1 MRKFKGIIFML
12 VFSIVFSYLAP
23 IVKAVENYSNTTEKT
38 TKTQQT
44 QQVQKETEKEKEIA
58 KQQIQDNEENENVI
72 KQQSESTEEE
82 NKGVSQQGEDV
93 EEEKIQFASEELKAR
108 LVNEYD
114 TNGDGKLVPSEVK
127 DVTKLGIY
135 WSNNEPTDIS
145 GIENFVSLEEI
156 YLTNCKNFQIL
167 TQLPKLKTVRIS
179 ERIDAEELKQ
189 LENIKLLNALG
200 FDEIGFNEL
209 DISNLA
215 DRLEKLSISSIN
227 DINLKRLQNFSKLT
241 ELNISYIWN
250 GITGLD
256 MINNFTSLKK
266 LQISDCSIVKD
277 IEFLRNNSTIEELDI
292 HGNSVEDLSP
302 IETMSN
308 LKSLSCYSNNI
319 KDISILEN
327 SNLINSSRNM
337 QQSLVINNVLVE
349 KGKKIE
355 IELPQTIRKAFD
367 ETSRFYMEDAELV
380 INNEN
385 SVLSVNDDKTK
396 VIIDATQMD
405 IGTRSENLY
414 LNGNGA
420 LANTSLTINFYVVID
435 GDKNQE
441 IQFKSDKL
449 KQYLLDQ
456 DIDIDG
462 DNKITAFDMAQIRTL
477 NLMWLNEEKIDLQ
490 GLEYATSLESLNVKK
505 AINYNVL
512 TGLQNLKSLYVREIY
527 YQDDYNSICNL
538 QNLQELTLDDVDF
551 VDKYDFN
558 QLPKTLEKLEIQSS
572 KINNIERINEFT
584 NLNELRILWLD
595 YDIKSINGLE
605 KINEL
610 QNLKRL
616 KLSLNDC
623 KIENVDFLRD
633 NESIEELDISD
644 NAITNINALETMKNL
659 KGINISN
666 NNIQDLSV
674 VKRLNLQT
682 DEYYSELYQNLK
694 LNVEIE
700 QGESTEIEL
709 PQLIKDMMNPDDE
722 FYLSNLQISR
732 SARFD
737 DNSIE
742 PIAKLNDENT
752 KIILAP
758 TTNEIGKGIEEFNF
772 YGGGKLSST
781 SITINYMILGK
792 GDKNKEVQFEDEYL
806 KKQLEDYDND
816 GKITEFDM
824 AQIKRLYLNN
834 GNGIQNLKGLEYA
847 KNLKELGIYIK
858 STYIDDELQ
867 PVDLSILGQ
876 LTNLTNLSISG
887 NVADIKF
894 IENLTNLTYLNI
906 DLPNNVKNIE
916 SMKKLNNLKRLEVSL
931 GDSEQIY
938 IIKDM
943 TNLESLSISGKVNT
957 IEPLVNIANLKN
969 LEVSGV
975 DYEIKSING
984 LEKINELQ
992 NLTSLRLCLGQCKI
1006 ENVDFLNGN
1015 ESIEKLDIS
1024 YNDIDN
1030 IDVLETM
1037 KNLKNIN
1044 ISYNNI
1050 KDLSIIKKIGIQ
1062 KFDSCYLYQ
1071 SIKLIVEIEQGGNA
1085 EIELPQIIK
1094 DMMNPNDELYLNNL
1108 QISRSARFEN
1118 NNIEPIAKI
1127 NDENTKIILTPTTN
1141 EVGNGE
1147 EEIYFSGDGMLN
1159 STRITINYTILGNG
1173 DKNKEVQFEDED
1185 LKQQLTDYDN
1195 DGKITEYDMAQIRT
1209 LNLKYGNG
1217 VQSLKG
1223 LEYAKNLKE
1232 LRINIR
1238 NNYIN
1243 GQSIPVDVS
1252 ILGKLTTLNLLDIS
1266 GSIADLKFIENLTNL
1281 TYLDIDLNSDIKNI
1295 ETIKSLENV
1304 KKLYVSLGNS
1314 EQINIIK
1321 DMENLEFL
1329 CVSGNV
1335 TTIEPLVN
1343 IANLKTLEISEIN
1356 YEIKSIN
1363 GLEKI
1368 NELQNLKSL
1377 RLSLG
1382 QCKIENVDFL
1392 NGNESIEELDISENA
1407 ITNID
1412 ILETMK
1418 NLKSIS
1424 IRNNNIQDLSIIKR
1438 IGIQKFDNYSV
1449 NQSIKLDAEIGLG
1462 ESIEID
1468 LPQLI
1473 KDMMNP
1479 NDKEFYLE
1487 NLRISHSARFE
1498 HNDIEPIA
1506 KINDEKT
1513 KIILAPTTSE
1523 IGDGEEILSFYG
1535 DGRLDGTSICINYTI
1550 RGQGDKNKEV
1560 QFEDEYLKQQLQ
1572 ACDYD
1577 NDGKITEYD
1586 MAQIRKL
1593 NLQNGSGVEN
1603 LKGLEYAKNL
1613 KELRIYIKNNYING
1627 QVVPVDLSVLGE
1639 LTNLKSL
1646 DISGNVSDLKFIEN
1660 LTKLTDL
1667 SVYLNSNIKNIESIK
1682 NMDTLESLHISGQI
1696 ETLKP
1701 LINLTNLKTLEID
1714 SDLQQLKDDL
1724 SVISKITNL
1733 NSLYIRRYTV
1743 YNGEAKKFD
1752 YSFVKNLSNL
1762 NTLTINDQ
1770 YLKLDCANLSNAL
1783 TTLYLK
1789 CDELYNTYKIGE
1801 IKNLNGLSIE
1811 ASKLKDIEFVKN
1823 LKLNWLTLENN
1834 LITDLSPLENCSAYS
1849 VDVINN
1855 PIDTKEEKNAKI
1867 IQLYRENNRTL
1878 NITDSE
1884 KTKNIDFE
1892 NEEFKQK
1899 LVKEYDL
1906 NRDGE
1911 ISIYEIE
1918 KIEYLSLESYIEK
1931 VEYLTNLK
1939 RLSFSNINLIKE
1951 EQEKLIK
1958 ELDKLNSNVE
1968 VGISLVSIDLGKI
1981 KQNTTKEIDLNE
1993 FVPLLA
1999 EMQKEGSRLY
2009 QGKLILRD
2017 DYYNEEN
2024 TAEYKNDKLILNTSI
2039 IGQRNYT
2046 VYYEIEGKQ
2055 YSLFKIEVKWSN
2067 ITDGDKSKEINIK
2080 DANFKKALLENYDI
2094 DGDKKFTENDAVN
2107 IGTLEISGYQIE
2119 SLSGI
2124 ENFKNLYSINAY
2136 NNYITD
2142 ITPVMGLKKLEYAN
2156 FYGNNITDIT
2166 CLKNRKFKLV
2176 IALGIDGNYI
2186 DFSNNSVQV
2195 KTYLDEMQK
2204 DIGKYGEDE
2213 YYKEGKALLASF
2225 ATSQKIGKPTT
2236 QNNEV
2241 KMDSKIK
2248 AKLISLGADLNKDGK
2263 LTPKELR
2270 DATQGRYENGEYIE
2284 AIIESVDLSNL
2295 GLTSVEGI
2303 QYLSG
2308 LKEIN
2313 LSHNKISDLTPLSY
2327 MMNLKKID
2335 LSYNNITDISKLP
2348 NYAVNSV
2355 AAKTVNLSHNQI
2367 KDISCVKNWVITNT
2381 TTYCGWQSGGDPN
2394 FRVLD
2399 LDFSYNK
2406 IEDISAVKNYKTL
2419 AKLNLSHNNITD
2431 ISSLKDYNFL
2441 LNEEIEEDNEWSEIR
2456 EDLSNFKGIDL
2467 SSNYIDLTQAG
2478 NKSAIQVFKNKKVEI
2493 NTQNQGTK
2501 LSFKDVPENEW
2512 YYEAVKY
2519 VYEKKIILGYNTTT
2533 FAPDDK
2539 ITRGMLV
2546 TILYRMEG
2554 SPKVT
2559 AVSKFSDVQ
2568 NTKEYYYNAVNWAVA
2583 NNIVS
2588 GYSDSKNKGKFGPD
2602 DNITREQLAV
2612 ILWKYSKY
2620 KGKFRVVKTDFSK
2633 FTDSAKISEYAK
2645 NGMNWA
2651 LGVEVMHGS
2660 GGKLNPQGTA
2670 SRAEAAAMLSNYCKN
2685 VK

>member
-44 QQVQKETEKEKEIA
+44 QQVQKETEKEEEIA

-72 KQQSESTEEE
+72 KQQSKSTEEE
-82 NKGVSQQGEDV
+82 NKGVSQQ
-93 EEEKIQFASEELKAR
+93 EEEEIQFASEELKAR

-308 LKSLSCYSNNI
+308 LKNLNCYSNNI
-319 KDISILEN
+319 KDISILET
-327 SNLINSSRNM
+327 SNLINSSNNM
-337 QQSLVINNVLVE
+337 QQSLVMNNVLVE
-349 KGKKIE
+349 KGKKTE

-385 SVLSVNDDKTK
+385 SVLSVNSDKTK

-405 IGTRSENLY
+405 IGTSSETLY

-420 LANTSLTINFYVVID
+420 LSNTSLTINFYVVID

-449 KQYLLDQ
+449 KQYLLEH

-477 NLMWLNEEKIDLQ
+477 NLMWLNEEKMDLQ
-490 GLEYATSLESLNVKK
+490 GLEYATSLESLNVEN

-584 NLNELRILWLD
+584 NLNELRISWLD

-644 NAITNINALETMKNL
+644 NAITNIDALETMKNL

-758 TTNEIGKGIEEFNF
+758 TTNEIGKGTEEFNF

-781 SITINYMILGK
+781 SITINYTILGK

-834 GNGIQNLKGLEYA
+834 GDGIQNLKGLEYA

-876 LTNLTNLSISG
+876 LTNLTNLSIRG

-957 IEPLVNIANLKN
+957 IEQLVNIANLKN

-1037 KNLKNIN
+1037 KNLKSIN
-1044 ISYNNI
+1044 ISGNNI
-1050 KDLSIIKKIGIQ
+1050 KDLGIIKKIGIQ

-1071 SIKLIVEIEQGGNA
+1071 NIKLNVEIEQSGNA

-1108 QISRSARFEN
+1108 QISRSARFEGN
-1118 NNIEPIAKI
+1118 DIEPISTI
-1127 NDENTKIILTPTTN
+1127 NAENTKIILTPITSD
-1141 EVGNGE
+1141 VGNGE
-1147 EEIYFSGDGMLN
+1147 EEIYFGGDGRLD

-1252 ILGKLTTLNLLDIS
+1252 VLGNLTNLTLLEIS

-1335 TTIEPLVN
+1335 TTIEPLGN

-1392 NGNESIEELDISENA
+1392 NVNESIEELDISGNA

-1412 ILETMK
+1412 VLETMK
-1418 NLKSIS
+1418 NLKSIN
-1424 IRNNNIQDLSIIKR
+1424 IGYNNIQDLSIIKR
-1438 IGIQKFDNYSV
+1438 IGIQKFVNYSV
-1449 NQSIKLDAEIGLG
+1449 NQSIKIDVEIGLG

-1487 NLRISHSARFE
+1487 NLQISHSARFE
-1498 HNDIEPIA
+1498 HNDIESIA

-1513 KIILAPTTSE
+1513 KIILAPTISE

-1639 LTNLKSL
+1639 LTNLKLL

-1660 LTKLTDL
+1660 LTNLTDL

-1823 LKLNWLTLENN
+1823 LKLNWLILENN

-1878 NITDSE
+1878 SITDSE

-1918 KIEYLSLESYIEK
+1918 KIEYLYLESYIEK

-1939 RLSFSNINLIKE
+1939 RLSFSNINLSKD

-1993 FVPLLA
+1993 SVPLLA

-2009 QGKLILRD
+2009 QGKLIFKD
-2017 DYYNEEN
+2017 GYYNEEN

-2136 NNYITD
+2136 NNYIAD

-2156 FYGNNITDIT
+2156 FYSNNITDIT

-2176 IALGIDGNYI
+2176 TALGIDGNYI

-2195 KTYLDEMQK
+2195 KTYLDEIQK
-2204 DIGKYGEDE
+2204 DISKYGEDE

-2225 ATSQKIGKPTT
+2225 ATSQKIGKPTI

-2467 SSNYIDLTQAG
+2467 SSNYIDLTQVG

>member
-93 EEEKIQFASEELKAR
+93 EEEEIQFASEELKAR

-250 GITGLD
+250 GIAGLD

-277 IEFLRNNSTIEELDI
+277 IEFLRNNSTIEDLDI

-308 LKSLSCYSNNI
+308 LKNLNCYSNNI
-319 KDISILEN
+319 KDISILET
-327 SNLINSSRNM
+327 SNLINSSSNM
-337 QQSLVINNVLVE
+337 QQSLVMNNVLVE
-349 KGKKIE
+349 KGKKTE

-380 INNEN
+380 SYNEN
-385 SVLSVNDDKTK
+385 SVLSVNSDKTK
-396 VIIDATQMD
+396 VTIDATQMD
-405 IGTRSENLY
+405 IGTSSETLY

-420 LANTSLTINFYVVID
+420 LSNTSLTINFYVVID

-449 KQYLLDQ
+449 KQYLLEH

-477 NLMWLNEEKIDLQ
+477 NLMWLNEEKMDLQ
-490 GLEYATSLESLNVKK
+490 GLEYATSLESLNVEN

-584 NLNELRILWLD
+584 NLNELRISWLD

-616 KLSLNDC
+616 KLSLSDC

-644 NAITNINALETMKNL
+644 NAITNIDALETMKNL

-781 SITINYMILGK
+781 SITINYTILGK

-834 GNGIQNLKGLEYA
+834 GDGIQ
-847 KNLKELGIYIK
+847 
-858 STYIDDELQ
+858 
-867 PVDLSILGQ
+867 
-876 LTNLTNLSISG
+876 
-887 NVADIKF
+887 
-894 IENLTNLTYLNI
+894 
-906 DLPNNVKNIE
+906 
-916 SMKKLNNLKRLEVSL
+916 
-931 GDSEQIY
+931 
-938 IIKDM
+938 
-943 TNLESLSISGKVNT
+943 
-957 IEPLVNIANLKN
+957 
-969 LEVSGV
+969 
-975 DYEIKSING
+975 
-984 LEKINELQ
+984 
-992 NLTSLRLCLGQCKI
+992 
-1006 ENVDFLNGN
+1006 
-1015 ESIEKLDIS
+1015 
-1024 YNDIDN
+1024 
-1030 IDVLETM
+1030 
-1037 KNLKNIN
+1037 
-1044 ISYNNI
+1044 
-1050 KDLSIIKKIGIQ
+1050 
-1062 KFDSCYLYQ
+1062 
-1071 SIKLIVEIEQGGNA
+1071 
-1085 EIELPQIIK
+1085 
-1094 DMMNPNDELYLNNL
+1094 
-1108 QISRSARFEN
+1108 
-1118 NNIEPIAKI
+1118 
-1127 NDENTKIILTPTTN
+1127 
-1141 EVGNGE
+1141 
-1147 EEIYFSGDGMLN
+1147 
-1159 STRITINYTILGNG
+1159 
-1173 DKNKEVQFEDED
+1173 
-1185 LKQQLTDYDN
+1185 
-1195 DGKITEYDMAQIRT
+1195 
-1209 LNLKYGNG
+1209 
-1217 VQSLKG
+1217 
-1223 LEYAKNLKE
+1223 
-1232 LRINIR
+1232 
-1238 NNYIN
+1238 
-1243 GQSIPVDVS
+1243 
-1252 ILGKLTTLNLLDIS
+1252 
-1266 GSIADLKFIENLTNL
+1266 
-1281 TYLDIDLNSDIKNI
+1281 
-1295 ETIKSLENV
+1295 
-1304 KKLYVSLGNS
+1304 
-1314 EQINIIK
+1314 
-1321 DMENLEFL
+1321 
-1329 CVSGNV
+1329 
-1335 TTIEPLVN
+1335 
-1343 IANLKTLEISEIN
+1343 
-1356 YEIKSIN
+1356 
-1363 GLEKI
+1363 
-1368 NELQNLKSL
+1368 
-1377 RLSLG
+1377 
-1382 QCKIENVDFL
+1382 
-1392 NGNESIEELDISENA
+1392 
-1407 ITNID
+1407 
-1412 ILETMK
+1412 
-1418 NLKSIS
+1418 
-1424 IRNNNIQDLSIIKR
+1424 
-1438 IGIQKFDNYSV
+1438 
-1449 NQSIKLDAEIGLG
+1449 
-1462 ESIEID
+1462 
-1468 LPQLI
+1468 
-1473 KDMMNP
+1473 
-1479 NDKEFYLE
+1479 
-1487 NLRISHSARFE
+1487 
-1498 HNDIEPIA
+1498 
-1506 KINDEKT
+1506 
-1513 KIILAPTTSE
+1513 
-1523 IGDGEEILSFYG
+1523 
-1535 DGRLDGTSICINYTI
+1535 
-1550 RGQGDKNKEV
+1550 
-1560 QFEDEYLKQQLQ
+1560 
-1572 ACDYD
+1572 
-1577 NDGKITEYD
+1577 
-1586 MAQIRKL
+1586 
-1593 NLQNGSGVEN
+1593 N

-1639 LTNLKSL
+1639 LTNLKLL

-1660 LTKLTDL
+1660 LTNLTDL

-1849 VDVINN
+1849 VNVINN

-2136 NNYITD
+2136 NNYIAD

-2156 FYGNNITDIT
+2156 FYSNNITDIT

-2176 IALGIDGNYI
+2176 TALGIDGNYI

-2195 KTYLDEMQK
+2195 KTYLDEIQK
-2204 DIGKYGEDE
+2204 DISKYGEDE

-2467 SSNYIDLTQAG
+2467 SSNYIDLTQVG

>member
-644 NAITNINALETMKNL
+644 NAITNIDALETMKNL

-876 LTNLTNLSISG
+876 LTNLTNLS
-887 NVADIKF
+887 
-894 IENLTNLTYLNI
+894 
-906 DLPNNVKNIE
+906 
-916 SMKKLNNLKRLEVSL
+916 
-931 GDSEQIY
+931 
-938 IIKDM
+938 
-943 TNLESLSISGKVNT
+943 
-957 IEPLVNIANLKN
+957 
-969 LEVSGV
+969 
-975 DYEIKSING
+975 
-984 LEKINELQ
+984 
-992 NLTSLRLCLGQCKI
+992 
-1006 ENVDFLNGN
+1006 
-1015 ESIEKLDIS
+1015 
-1024 YNDIDN
+1024 
-1030 IDVLETM
+1030 
-1037 KNLKNIN
+1037 
-1044 ISYNNI
+1044 
-1050 KDLSIIKKIGIQ
+1050 
-1062 KFDSCYLYQ
+1062 
-1071 SIKLIVEIEQGGNA
+1071 VE
-1085 EIELPQIIK
+1085 
-1094 DMMNPNDELYLNNL
+1094 M
-1108 QISRSARFEN
+1108 
-1118 NNIEPIAKI
+1118 
-1127 NDENTKIILTPTTN
+1127 
-1141 EVGNGE
+1141 
-1147 EEIYFSGDGMLN
+1147 
-1159 STRITINYTILGNG
+1159 
-1173 DKNKEVQFEDED
+1173 
-1185 LKQQLTDYDN
+1185 
-1195 DGKITEYDMAQIRT
+1195 
-1209 LNLKYGNG
+1209 
-1217 VQSLKG
+1217 
-1223 LEYAKNLKE
+1223 
-1232 LRINIR
+1232 
-1238 NNYIN
+1238 
-1243 GQSIPVDVS
+1243 
-1252 ILGKLTTLNLLDIS
+1252 
-1266 GSIADLKFIENLTNL
+1266 
-1281 TYLDIDLNSDIKNI
+1281 
-1295 ETIKSLENV
+1295 
-1304 KKLYVSLGNS
+1304 
-1314 EQINIIK
+1314 
-1321 DMENLEFL
+1321 
-1329 CVSGNV
+1329 
-1335 TTIEPLVN
+1335 
-1343 IANLKTLEISEIN
+1343 
-1356 YEIKSIN
+1356 
-1363 GLEKI
+1363 
-1368 NELQNLKSL
+1368 
-1377 RLSLG
+1377 
-1382 QCKIENVDFL
+1382 
-1392 NGNESIEELDISENA
+1392 
-1407 ITNID
+1407 
-1412 ILETMK
+1412 
-1418 NLKSIS
+1418 
-1424 IRNNNIQDLSIIKR
+1424 
-1438 IGIQKFDNYSV
+1438 
-1449 NQSIKLDAEIGLG
+1449 
-1462 ESIEID
+1462 
-1468 LPQLI
+1468 
-1473 KDMMNP
+1473 
-1479 NDKEFYLE
+1479 
-1487 NLRISHSARFE
+1487 
-1498 HNDIEPIA
+1498 
-1506 KINDEKT
+1506 
-1513 KIILAPTTSE
+1513 
-1523 IGDGEEILSFYG
+1523 
-1535 DGRLDGTSICINYTI
+1535 
-1550 RGQGDKNKEV
+1550 
-1560 QFEDEYLKQQLQ
+1560 
-1572 ACDYD
+1572 
-1577 NDGKITEYD
+1577 
-1586 MAQIRKL
+1586 
-1593 NLQNGSGVEN
+1593 
-1603 LKGLEYAKNL
+1603 
-1613 KELRIYIKNNYING
+1613 
-1627 QVVPVDLSVLGE
+1627 
-1639 LTNLKSL
+1639 
-1646 DISGNVSDLKFIEN
+1646 
-1660 LTKLTDL
+1660 
-1667 SVYLNSNIKNIESIK
+1667 
-1682 NMDTLESLHISGQI
+1682 
-1696 ETLKP
+1696 
-1701 LINLTNLKTLEID
+1701 
-1714 SDLQQLKDDL
+1714 
-1724 SVISKITNL
+1724 
-1733 NSLYIRRYTV
+1733 
-1743 YNGEAKKFD
+1743 
-1752 YSFVKNLSNL
+1752 
-1762 NTLTINDQ
+1762 
-1770 YLKLDCANLSNAL
+1770 
-1783 TTLYLK
+1783 
-1789 CDELYNTYKIGE
+1789 
-1801 IKNLNGLSIE
+1801 
-1811 ASKLKDIEFVKN
+1811 
-1823 LKLNWLTLENN
+1823 
-1834 LITDLSPLENCSAYS
+1834 
-1849 VDVINN
+1849 
-1855 PIDTKEEKNAKI
+1855 
-1867 IQLYRENNRTL
+1867 
-1878 NITDSE
+1878 
-1884 KTKNIDFE
+1884 
-1892 NEEFKQK
+1892 
-1899 LVKEYDL
+1899 
-1906 NRDGE
+1906 
-1911 ISIYEIE
+1911 
-1918 KIEYLSLESYIEK
+1918 
-1931 VEYLTNLK
+1931 
-1939 RLSFSNINLIKE
+1939 
-1951 EQEKLIK
+1951 
-1958 ELDKLNSNVE
+1958 
-1968 VGISLVSIDLGKI
+1968 
-1981 KQNTTKEIDLNE
+1981 
-1993 FVPLLA
+1993 
-1999 EMQKEGSRLY
+1999 
-2009 QGKLILRD
+2009 
-2017 DYYNEEN
+2017 
-2024 TAEYKNDKLILNTSI
+2024 
-2039 IGQRNYT
+2039 
-2046 VYYEIEGKQ
+2046 
-2055 YSLFKIEVKWSN
+2055 
-2067 ITDGDKSKEINIK
+2067 
-2080 DANFKKALLENYDI
+2080 
-2094 DGDKKFTENDAVN
+2094 
-2107 IGTLEISGYQIE
+2107 
-2119 SLSGI
+2119 
-2124 ENFKNLYSINAY
+2124 
-2136 NNYITD
+2136 
-2142 ITPVMGLKKLEYAN
+2142 
-2156 FYGNNITDIT
+2156 
-2166 CLKNRKFKLV
+2166 
-2176 IALGIDGNYI
+2176 
-2186 DFSNNSVQV
+2186 
-2195 KTYLDEMQK
+2195 
-2204 DIGKYGEDE
+2204 
-2213 YYKEGKALLASF
+2213 
-2225 ATSQKIGKPTT
+2225 
-2236 QNNEV
+2236 
-2241 KMDSKIK
+2241 
-2248 AKLISLGADLNKDGK
+2248 
-2263 LTPKELR
+2263 
-2270 DATQGRYENGEYIE
+2270 
-2284 AIIESVDLSNL
+2284 
-2295 GLTSVEGI
+2295 
-2303 QYLSG
+2303 
-2308 LKEIN
+2308 
-2313 LSHNKISDLTPLSY
+2313 
-2327 MMNLKKID
+2327 
-2335 LSYNNITDISKLP
+2335 
-2348 NYAVNSV
+2348 
-2355 AAKTVNLSHNQI
+2355 
-2367 KDISCVKNWVITNT
+2367 
-2381 TTYCGWQSGGDPN
+2381 
-2394 FRVLD
+2394 
-2399 LDFSYNK
+2399 
-2406 IEDISAVKNYKTL
+2406 
-2419 AKLNLSHNNITD
+2419 
-2431 ISSLKDYNFL
+2431 
-2441 LNEEIEEDNEWSEIR
+2441 
-2456 EDLSNFKGIDL
+2456 
-2467 SSNYIDLTQAG
+2467 
-2478 NKSAIQVFKNKKVEI
+2478 
-2493 NTQNQGTK
+2493 
-2501 LSFKDVPENEW
+2501 
-2512 YYEAVKY
+2512 
-2519 VYEKKIILGYNTTT
+2519 
-2533 FAPDDK
+2533 
-2539 ITRGMLV
+2539 
-2546 TILYRMEG
+2546 
-2554 SPKVT
+2554 
-2559 AVSKFSDVQ
+2559 
-2568 NTKEYYYNAVNWAVA
+2568 
-2583 NNIVS
+2583 
-2588 GYSDSKNKGKFGPD
+2588 
-2602 DNITREQLAV
+2602 
-2612 ILWKYSKY
+2612 
-2620 KGKFRVVKTDFSK
+2620 
-2633 FTDSAKISEYAK
+2633 
-2645 NGMNWA
+2645 
-2651 LGVEVMHGS
+2651 
-2660 GGKLNPQGTA
+2660 
-2670 SRAEAAAMLSNYCKN
+2670 
-2685 VK
+2685 

>member
-44 QQVQKETEKEKEIA
+44 QQVQKETEKE
-58 KQQIQDNEENENVI
+58 EE
-72 KQQSESTEEE
+72 
-82 NKGVSQQGEDV
+82 
-93 EEEKIQFASEELKAR
+93 IQFASEELKAR

-127 DVTKLGIY
+127 DVTKLSIY
-135 WSNNEPTDIS
+135 WLNNEPTDIL

-156 YLTNCKNFQIL
+156 DLTNCKNFQIL
-167 TQLPKLKTVRIS
+167 TQLPKLKVVGIS
-179 ERIDAEELKQ
+179 GRIDAEELKQ
-189 LENIKLLNALG
+189 LENIKLLNAFNIDG
-200 FDEIGFNEL
+200 IEFNEL

-215 DRLEKLSISSIN
+215 DRLEKLSISNITN
-227 DINLKRLQNFSKLT
+227 INLKRLQNFSKLT
-241 ELNISYIWN
+241 ELDIRYVWN
-250 GITGLD
+250 GIAGLD

-277 IEFLRNNSTIEELDI
+277 IEFLRNNSTIEDLDI

-308 LKSLSCYSNNI
+308 LKNLNCYSNNI
-319 KDISILEN
+319 KDISILET
-327 SNLINSSRNM
+327 SNLINSSSNM
-337 QQSLVINNVLVE
+337 QQSLVMNNVLVE
-349 KGKKIE
+349 KGKKTE

-367 ETSRFYMEDAELV
+367 ETSRFYMKDAELV
-380 INNEN
+380 SYNEN
-385 SVLSVNDDKTK
+385 SVLSVNSDKTK
-396 VIIDATQMD
+396 VTIDATQMD
-405 IGTRSENLY
+405 IGTSSETLY

-420 LANTSLTINFYVVID
+420 LSNTSLTINFYVVID

-449 KQYLLDQ
+449 KQYLLEH

-477 NLMWLNEEKIDLQ
+477 NLMWLNEEKMDLQ
-490 GLEYATSLESLNVKK
+490 GLEYATSLESLNVEN

-644 NAITNINALETMKNL
+644 NAITNIDALETMKNL

-758 TTNEIGKGIEEFNF
+758 TTNEIGKGTEEFNF

-781 SITINYMILGK
+781 SITINYTILGK

-824 AQIKRLYLNN
+824 AQIKRLYLNS

-847 KNLKELGIYIK
+847 KNLKELRIYIK

-906 DLPNNVKNIE
+906 DFPNNVKNIE

-1037 KNLKNIN
+1037 KNLKSIN
-1044 ISYNNI
+1044 ISGNNI
-1050 KDLSIIKKIGIQ
+1050 KDLGIIKKIGIQ

-1071 SIKLIVEIEQGGNA
+1071 NLKLNVEIEQSGNA

-1108 QISRSARFEN
+1108 QISRSARFEGN
-1118 NNIEPIAKI
+1118 DIEPISTI
-1127 NDENTKIILTPTTN
+1127 NAENTKIILTPITSD
-1141 EVGNGE
+1141 VGNGE
-1147 EEIYFSGDGMLN
+1147 EEIYFGGDGRLD
-1159 STRITINYTILGNG
+1159 STRITINYTILGQG
-1173 DKNKEVQFEDED
+1173 DKNKEVQFEDEC

-1195 DGKITEYDMAQIRT
+1195 DGKITEYDMAQIGT
-1209 LNLKYGNG
+1209 LNLKYGNR

-1243 GQSIPVDVS
+1243 GQAIPVDVS
-1252 ILGKLTTLNLLDIS
+1252 VLGNLTNLTLLEIS

-1321 DMENLEFL
+1321 NMENLEFL

-1593 NLQNGSGVEN
+1593 NLRNGSGVEN

-1627 QVVPVDLSVLGE
+1627 QVVPVDLSILGSLTTLNLLDISGTVLDIKFLE
-1639 LTNLKSL
+1639 NLTNLTDLDIYLNSDVKNAESITKLENLKSL
-1646 DISGNVSDLKFIEN
+1646 SVSLGKSEQIELIKGMTTLEN
-1660 LTKLTDL
+1660 L
-1667 SVYLNSNIKNIESIK
+1667 N
-1682 NMDTLESLHISGQI
+1682 ISGQI
-1696 ETLKP
+1696 ETLEP
-1701 LINLTNLKTLEID
+1701 LINLTKLRSLDISGD
-1714 SDLQQLKDDL
+1714 FQQLKDL
-1724 SVISKITNL
+1724 STIAQMNNL
-1733 NSLYIRRYTV
+1733 GNLCIRRYTV

-1752 YSFVKNLSNL
+1752 YSFLKNLSSL
-1762 NTLTINDQ
+1762 YSLTIEDK
-1770 YLKLDCANLSNAL
+1770 YLNLDCAILPNSLNY
-1783 TTLYLK
+1783 LYLTCNK
-1789 CDELYNTYKIGE
+1789 LCNTEKME
-1801 IKNLNGLSIE
+1801 KL
-1811 ASKLKDIEFVKN
+1811 SKLSGLNIGKNQIKDIEFVKK
-1823 LKLNWLTLENN
+1823 LKLNWLDAEDN
-1834 LITDLSPLENCSAYS
+1834 LITDISPLEYCSATY
-1849 VDVINN
+1849 VNLVNN
-1855 PIDTKEEKNAKI
+1855 PINTKEEKNSEI
-1867 IQLYRENNRTL
+1867 IELYKKDNKTL
-1878 NITDSE
+1878 NITDLE

-1918 KIEYLSLESYIEK
+1918 KIEYLYLESYIEK

-1939 RLSFSNINLIKE
+1939 RLSFSNINLSKD

-1993 FVPLLA
+1993 SVPLLA

-2009 QGKLILRD
+2009 QGKIKISNE
-2017 DYYNEEN
+2017 DYYNEPN
-2024 TAEYKNDKLILNTSI
+2024 TAEYKNNKLILNTSI
-2039 IGQRNYT
+2039 IGERIYA

-2055 YSLFKIEVKWSN
+2055 YSSFRIEVKWSN
-2067 ITDGDKSKEINIK
+2067 VTDGDKSKEISIK

-2156 FYGNNITDIT
+2156 FYSNNITDIT

-2176 IALGIDGNYI
+2176 TALGIDGNYL

-2204 DIGKYGEDE
+2204 DISKYGEDE

-2327 MMNLKKID
+2327 MMNLEKID

-2348 NYAVNSV
+2348 NYAVNSIE
-2355 AAKTVNLSHNQI
+2355 AKTVNLSHNQI

-2431 ISSLKDYNFL
+2431 ISNLKDYNFL

-2478 NKSAIQVFKNKKVEI
+2478 NKKAIQAFKNRKVEI
-2493 NTQNQGTK
+2493 NAQNQRTK

-2512 YYEAVKY
+2512 YYSAVKY

-2533 FAPDDK
+2533 FAPNDK

-2559 AVSKFSDVQ
+2559 TVSKFSDVQ
-2568 NTKEYYYNAVNWAVA
+2568 NTKEYYYKAVNWAAA

-2588 GYSDSKNKGKFGPD
+2588 GYSDPKNKGKFGPD
-2602 DNITREQLAV
+2602 DKITREQLAV
-2612 ILWKYSKY
+2612 ILWKYSRY
-2620 KGKFRVVKTDFSK
+2620 KGKYKAVKTDFSK
-2633 FTDSAKISEYAK
+2633 FSDSAKISEYAK
-2645 NGMNWA
+2645 NGMNWV
-2651 LGVEVMHGS
+2651 LGVGVMHGS

-2670 SRAEAAAMLSNYCKN
+2670 TRAEAAAMLSNYCKN

>member
-38 TKTQQT
+38 PKTQQT
-44 QQVQKETEKEKEIA
+44 QQVQKETEKKEEIA

-93 EEEKIQFASEELKAR
+93 EEEEIQFASEELKAR

-349 KGKKIE
+349 KGKKTE

-385 SVLSVNDDKTK
+385 SVLSVNSDKTK

-405 IGTRSENLY
+405 IGTSSETLY

-420 LANTSLTINFYVVID
+420 LSNTSLTINFYVVID

-449 KQYLLDQ
+449 KQYLLEH

-462 DNKITAFDMAQIRTL
+462 DNKITAFDMAQIKTL
-477 NLMWLNEEKIDLQ
+477 DLSTIDEEKMDLQ
-490 GLEYATSLESLNVKK
+490 GLEYATLLENLHVEK
-505 AINYNVL
+505 AINYDVL

-538 QNLQELTLDDVDF
+538 QNLQELTLSNVDF

-558 QLPKTLEKLEIQSS
+558 QLPKTLDTLQIQYSKLD
-572 KINNIERINEFT
+572 NIERINEFT
-584 NLNELRILWLD
+584 NLNELRISGL
-595 YDIKSINGLE
+595 YYEIKTINGLE

-610 QNLKRL
+610 KNLKKL
-616 KLSLNDC
+616 GLSLGEG
-623 KIENVDFLRD
+623 KIENVDFLKD
-633 NESIEELDISD
+633 NDSIEELDIS
-644 NAITNINALETMKNL
+644 NNYLTNIDVLETMKNL
-659 KGINISN
+659 KGINISY
-666 NNIQDLSV
+666 NNIQDLTV

-682 DEYYSELYQNLK
+682 DKYYSELRQSIKLK
-694 LNVEIE
+694 AEVE
-700 QGESTEIEL
+700 QGESIEIDL
-709 PQLIKDMMNPDDE
+709 PQLIKDMMNPNDE
-722 FYLSNLQISR
+722 FYLNNLQISQY
-732 SARFD
+732 SIFGYD
-737 DNSIE
+737 SIE
-742 PIAKLNDENT
+742 PISKINDEKT
-752 KIILAP
+752 KIILRP
-758 TTNEIGKGIEEFNF
+758 TINEIGEGREEFTF
-772 YGGGKLSST
+772 YGDGKLSST
-781 SITINYMILGK
+781 TIDINYTILGK
-792 GDKNKEVQFEDEYL
+792 GDKNKEVQFEDEVL
-806 KKQLEDYDND
+806 KQQIEDYDND

-824 AQIKRLYLNN
+824 AQIKTLNLQN
-834 GNGIQNLKGLEYA
+834 GNG
-847 KNLKELGIYIK
+847 
-858 STYIDDELQ
+858 
-867 PVDLSILGQ
+867 V
-876 LTNLTNLSISG
+876 
-887 NVADIKF
+887 
-894 IENLTNLTYLNI
+894 EN
-906 DLPNNVKNIE
+906 
-916 SMKKLNNLKRLEVSL
+916 
-931 GDSEQIY
+931 
-938 IIKDM
+938 
-943 TNLESLSISGKVNT
+943 
-957 IEPLVNIANLKN
+957 
-969 LEVSGV
+969 
-975 DYEIKSING
+975 
-984 LEKINELQ
+984 
-992 NLTSLRLCLGQCKI
+992 
-1006 ENVDFLNGN
+1006 
-1015 ESIEKLDIS
+1015 
-1024 YNDIDN
+1024 
-1030 IDVLETM
+1030 
-1037 KNLKNIN
+1037 
-1044 ISYNNI
+1044 
-1050 KDLSIIKKIGIQ
+1050 
-1062 KFDSCYLYQ
+1062 
-1071 SIKLIVEIEQGGNA
+1071 
-1085 EIELPQIIK
+1085 
-1094 DMMNPNDELYLNNL
+1094 
-1108 QISRSARFEN
+1108 
-1118 NNIEPIAKI
+1118 
-1127 NDENTKIILTPTTN
+1127 
-1141 EVGNGE
+1141 
-1147 EEIYFSGDGMLN
+1147 
-1159 STRITINYTILGNG
+1159 
-1173 DKNKEVQFEDED
+1173 
-1185 LKQQLTDYDN
+1185 
-1195 DGKITEYDMAQIRT
+1195 
-1209 LNLKYGNG
+1209 
-1217 VQSLKG
+1217 LKG

-1232 LRINIR
+1232 LRINIS
-1238 NNYIN
+1238 NKYIN
-1243 GQSIPVDVS
+1243 GHAIPVDVS
-1252 ILGKLTTLNLLDIS
+1252 VLGGLTDLKLLDIS
-1266 GSIADLKFIENLTNL
+1266 GTIADLQFIENLANL
-1281 TYLDIDLNSDIKNI
+1281 TDLDIYLNSDINNI
-1295 ETIKSLENV
+1295 ETIKSLENLKRLEV
-1304 KKLYVSLGNS
+1304 YLGNG

-1321 DMENLEFL
+1321 DMTNLESL
-1329 CVSGNV
+1329 CVYGQV
-1335 TTIEPLVN
+1335 TTIEPLIN
-1343 IANLKTLEISEIN
+1343 ISNLKRLEISRTS

-1363 GLEKI
+1363 GLERI

-1392 NGNESIEELDISENA
+1392 KDNNSIENLDVSDNY

-1412 ILETMK
+1412 VLKTMK
-1418 NLKSIS
+1418 NLKSINIS
-1424 IRNNNIQDLSIIKR
+1424 YNNIQDLAVIKNLK
-1438 IGIQKFDNYSV
+1438 IENFDSYSL
-1449 NQSIKLDAEIGLG
+1449 NQRLQYNVEIEQGG
-1462 ESIEID
+1462 KIEIE
-1468 LPQLI
+1468 LPQVI
-1473 KDMMNP
+1473 KDIMNP
-1479 NDKEFYLE
+1479 NDEEFYLK
-1487 NLRISHSARFE
+1487 NLRLEHSAEFE
-1498 HNDIEPIA
+1498 HNDIEPVA

-1513 KIILAPTTSE
+1513 KIIFEPIVSE
-1523 IGDGEEILSFYG
+1523 MGTGEEFFNFYG
-1535 DGRLDGTSICINYTI
+1535 DGILNGTSIYISYTI
-1550 RGQGDKNKEV
+1550 IGNGDKNKEV

-1613 KELRIYIKNNYING
+1613 KELRIYIKGTYING
-1627 QVVPVDLSVLGE
+1627 QAQPVDLSVLGT
-1639 LTNLKSL
+1639 LTTLNLLDISGTVLDIKFLENLTNLTDLDIYLNSDVKNAESITKLENLKSL
-1646 DISGNVSDLKFIEN
+1646 SVSLGKSEQIELIKGMTTLEN
-1660 LTKLTDL
+1660 L
-1667 SVYLNSNIKNIESIK
+1667 N
-1682 NMDTLESLHISGQI
+1682 ISGQV
-1696 ETLKP
+1696 ETLEP
-1701 LINLTNLKTLEID
+1701 LINLTKLRALDISGD
-1714 SDLQQLKDDL
+1714 FQQLKDL
-1724 SVISKITNL
+1724 FPIAKMNNL
-1733 NSLYIRRYTV
+1733 GNLWIRRYTV

-1752 YSFVKNLSNL
+1752 YSFLKNLSSL
-1762 NTLTINDQ
+1762 YSLTIEDK
-1770 YLKLDCANLSNAL
+1770 YLNLDCANLPNSINY
-1783 TTLYLK
+1783 LYLT
-1789 CDELYNTYKIGE
+1789 CNELCNTDKMEQIS
-1801 IKNLNGLSIE
+1801 KLSGLSIG
-1811 ASKLKDIEFVKN
+1811 KNKIKDIEFVKN
-1823 LKLNWLTLENN
+1823 LKLNWLNAEDN
-1834 LITDLSPLENCSAYS
+1834 LIIDISPLEYCTATYVNL
-1849 VDVINN
+1849 VNN
-1855 PIDTKEEKNAKI
+1855 PIDIKEEKNAKI
-1867 IQLYRENNRTL
+1867 IELYKKNNKTL

-1918 KIEYLSLESYIEK
+1918 KIEYLYLESYIEK

-1939 RLSFSNINLIKE
+1939 RLSFSNINLSKD

-1981 KQNTTKEIDLNE
+1981 KQNTTKKIDLNE
-1993 FVPLLA
+1993 SVPLLA

-2009 QGKLILRD
+2009 QGKLIFKD
-2017 DYYNEEN
+2017 GYYNEEN

-2136 NNYITD
+2136 NNYIAD

-2156 FYGNNITDIT
+2156 FYSNNITDIT

-2176 IALGIDGNYI
+2176 TALGIDGNYI
-2186 DFSNNSVQV
+2186 DLSNNSVQV

-2478 NKSAIQVFKNKKVEI
+2478 NKKAIQAFKNKKVEI
-2493 NTQNQGTK
+2493 NAQNQGTK

-2588 GYSDSKNKGKFGPD
+2588 GYSDPKSKGKFGPD

-2670 SRAEAAAMLSNYCKN
+2670 TRAEAAAMLSNYCK
-2685 VK
+2685 KY

>member
-23 IVKAVENYSNTTEKT
+23 IVKAVENYSNTIEKT

-44 QQVQKETEKEKEIA
+44 QQVQKETEKEEEIT

-82 NKGVSQQGEDV
+82 DV
-93 EEEKIQFASEELKAR
+93 EEEEIQFASEELKAR

-167 TQLPKLKTVRIS
+167 TQLPKLKTVGIS

-200 FDEIGFNEL
+200 INQIGFNEL

-215 DRLEKLSISSIN
+215 DRLEKLSISSTN

-250 GITGLD
+250 GIARLD

-266 LQISDCSIVKD
+266 LQISYCPIVKD

-292 HGNSVEDLSP
+292 NGNSVEDLSP
-302 IETMSN
+302 IETMRG

-327 SNLINSSRNM
+327 SDLINSSGSM
-337 QQSLVINNVLVE
+337 KQDLVIDKVLVE

-380 INNEN
+380 SYNEN
-385 SVLSVNDDKTK
+385 SVLSVNSDKTK
-396 VIIDATQMD
+396 VTIDATQMD
-405 IGTRSENLY
+405 IGTSSETLY

-420 LANTSLTINFYVVID
+420 LSNTSLTINFYVVID

-456 DIDIDG
+456 NIDIDG

-477 NLMWLNEEKIDLQ
+477 NLMWLNEEKMDLQ
-490 GLEYATSLESLNVKK
+490 GLEYATSLESLNVEN

-584 NLNELRILWLD
+584 NLNELRISWLD

-616 KLSLNDC
+616 KLSLNEC

-633 NESIEELDISD
+633 NGSIEELDVSN
-644 NAITNINALETMKNL
+644 NAITNIDALETMKNL

-709 PQLIKDMMNPDDE
+709 PQLIKDMTNPDDE
-722 FYLSNLQISR
+722 FYLNDMRISR

-737 DNSIE
+737 DKSIE

-781 SITINYMILGK
+781 SITINYTILGK

-824 AQIKRLYLNN
+824 AQIKRLYLNS

-847 KNLKELGIYIK
+847 KNLKTLSIHIEN
-858 STYIDDELQ
+858 TYIDGQLQ

-876 LTNLTNLSISG
+876 LTNLTSLSISG

-894 IENLTNLTYLNI
+894 IENLTNLTYLDI
-906 DLPNNVKNIE
+906 DLPSNVKNIE
-916 SMKKLNNLKRLEVSL
+916 SIKKLENLKRLGVSL
-931 GDSEQIY
+931 ESSEQID

-943 TNLESLSISGKVNT
+943 TNLESLRISGKVNT

-1015 ESIEKLDIS
+1015 ENIEELDIS
-1024 YNDIDN
+1024 YNNIDN

-1037 KNLKNIN
+1037 KNLKSIN

-1050 KDLSIIKKIGIQ
+1050 KDLGIIKKIGIQ

-1071 SIKLIVEIEQGGNA
+1071 NLKLNVEIEQGGNA

-1108 QISRSARFEN
+1108 QISRSARFEGN
-1118 NNIEPIAKI
+1118 DIEPISTI
-1127 NDENTKIILTPTTN
+1127 NAENTKIILTPITSD
-1141 EVGNGE
+1141 VGNGE
-1147 EEIYFSGDGMLN
+1147 EEIYFGGDGRLD

-1173 DKNKEVQFEDED
+1173 DKNKEVQFEDEY

-1195 DGKITEYDMAQIRT
+1195 DGKITEYDMAQIGT
-1209 LNLKYGNG
+1209 LNLKYENG

-1243 GQSIPVDVS
+1243 GQAIPVDVS
-1252 ILGKLTTLNLLDIS
+1252 VLGNLTNLALLDIS

-1356 YEIKSIN
+1356 YEIKSMN

-1392 NGNESIEELDISENA
+1392 NGNESIEELDISGNA

-1412 ILETMK
+1412 VLETMK
-1418 NLKSIS
+1418 NLKSIN
-1424 IRNNNIQDLSIIKR
+1424 IGYNNIQDLSIIKR

-1449 NQSIKLDAEIGLG
+1449 NQSIKLNVEIGLG

-1473 KDMMNP
+1473 KDMINP

-1487 NLRISHSARFE
+1487 NLQISHSARFE
-1498 HNDIEPIA
+1498 HNDIESIA

-1513 KIILAPTTSE
+1513 KIILAPTISE
-1523 IGDGEEILSFYG
+1523 IGDGEEILGFYG
-1535 DGRLDGTSICINYTI
+1535 DGMLRGTSICINYTI

-1586 MAQIRKL
+1586 MAQIRTL

-1613 KELRIYIKNNYING
+1613 KELRIYIKGDYVNG

-1639 LTNLKSL
+1639 LTNLKLL

-1660 LTKLTDL
+1660 LTNLTDL
-1667 SVYLNSNIKNIESIK
+1667 SVYLNSNIKNIESIR
-1682 NMDTLESLHISGQI
+1682 NMTTLENLRISGQI
-1696 ETLKP
+1696 ETLEP
-1701 LINLTNLKTLEID
+1701 LINLTNLKTLEIN

-1724 SVISKITNL
+1724 SVISKMTNL

-1752 YSFVKNLSNL
+1752 YSFLKNLSNL
-1762 NTLTINDQ
+1762 NYLTINDQ
-1770 YLKLDCANLSNAL
+1770 YLKLDCANLPNAL

-1801 IKNLNGLSIE
+1801 IKNLNGLNIE
-1811 ASKLKDIEFVKN
+1811 TSKLKDIEFVKN
-1823 LKLNWLTLENN
+1823 LKLNWLTLDNN
-1834 LITDLSPLENCSAYS
+1834 LITDISPLEKCDIYYVNI
-1849 VDVINN
+1849 INN

-1911 ISIYEIE
+1911 ISIHEME
-1918 KIEYLSLESYIEK
+1918 KIEYLYLESYIEK
-1931 VEYLTNLK
+1931 LEYLTNLK
-1939 RLSFSNINLIKE
+1939 RLSFSNINLSKE

-1968 VGISLVSIDLGKI
+1968 VGISLVSIDLGKV
-1981 KQNTTKEIDLNE
+1981 KQNTTKEINLNE
-1993 FVPLLA
+1993 AVPLLA

-2009 QGKLILRD
+2009 QGKIKISNE
-2017 DYYNEEN
+2017 DYYNEPN

-2055 YSLFKIEVKWSN
+2055 YSSFKIEVKWSN
-2067 ITDGDKSKEINIK
+2067 VTDGDKSKEISIK
-2080 DANFKKALLENYDI
+2080 DANFKKALLEKYDV
-2094 DGDKKFTENDAVN
+2094 DGDKKFTENDAIN
-2107 IGTLEISGYQIE
+2107 IGTLEISGYKIE

-2136 NNYITD
+2136 NNYIAD
-2142 ITPVMGLKKLEYAN
+2142 ITPIMGLKKLEYAN
-2156 FYGNNITDIT
+2156 FYSNNITDIT

-2176 IALGIDGNYI
+2176 TALGIDGNYI

-2248 AKLISLGADLNKDGK
+2248 VKLISLGADLNKDGK
-2263 LTPKELR
+2263 LTQKELR
-2270 DATQGRYENGEYIE
+2270 EVTESGYENGKYME

-2303 QYLSG
+2303 QYLSE

-2327 MMNLKKID
+2327 MMNLEKID

-2348 NYAVNSV
+2348 NYAANSV

-2367 KDISCVKNWVITNT
+2367 KDISCVNNWVVTNT

-2441 LNEEIEEDNEWSEIR
+2441 LNEEIEEDDEWSEIR

-2478 NKSAIQVFKNKKVEI
+2478 NKSAIQAFKNKKVEI

-2670 SRAEAAAMLSNYCKN
+2670 TRAEAAALLSNYCKN

>member
-44 QQVQKETEKEKEIA
+44 QQVQKETEKEEEIA

-72 KQQSESTEEE
+72 KQQSKSTEEE
-82 NKGVSQQGEDV
+82 NKGVSQQ
-93 EEEKIQFASEELKAR
+93 EEEEIQFASEELKAR

-179 ERIDAEELKQ
+179 ERIDTEELKQ

-200 FDEIGFNEL
+200 FDEIWFNEL

-250 GITGLD
+250 GIAGLD

-277 IEFLRNNSTIEELDI
+277 IEFLRNNSTIEDLDI

-308 LKSLSCYSNNI
+308 LKNLNCYSNNI
-319 KDISILEN
+319 KDISILET
-327 SNLINSSRNM
+327 SNLINSSSNM
-337 QQSLVINNVLVE
+337 QQSLVMNNVLVE
-349 KGKKIE
+349 KGKKTE

-380 INNEN
+380 SYNEN
-385 SVLSVNDDKTK
+385 SVLSVNSDKTK
-396 VIIDATQMD
+396 VTIDATQMD
-405 IGTRSENLY
+405 IGTSSEILY

-420 LANTSLTINFYVVID
+420 LSNTSLTINFYVVID

-449 KQYLLDQ
+449 KQYLLEH

-477 NLMWLNEEKIDLQ
+477 NLMLLNEEKIDLQ
-490 GLEYATSLESLNVKK
+490 GLEYATSLESLNVEN

-584 NLNELRILWLD
+584 NLNELRISWLD
-595 YDIKSINGLE
+595 YDIKSISGLE

-616 KLSLNDC
+616 KLSLNEC

-633 NESIEELDISD
+633 NESIEELDVSN
-644 NAITNINALETMKNL
+644 NAITNVDALETMKNL

-682 DEYYSELYQNLK
+682 DEYYSELRQNIK
-694 LNVEIE
+694 LNVEIG
-700 QGESTEIEL
+700 QGENTEIEL
-709 PQLIKDMMNPDDE
+709 PQLIKDMMNPNDE
-722 FYLSNLQISR
+722 FYLNNLQISQY
-732 SARFD
+732 STFED
-737 DNSIE
+737 DSIE
-742 PIAKLNDENT
+742 PIAKINDEKT
-752 KIILAP
+752 KIILSP
-758 TTNEIGKGIEEFNF
+758 TINEIGKGREEFTF
-772 YGGGKLSST
+772 YGNGELSST
-781 SITINYMILGK
+781 SIEINYTILGK
-792 GDKNKEVQFEDEYL
+792 GDKNKEVQFEDEGL
-806 KKQLEDYDND
+806 KQQIEDYDND

-824 AQIKRLYLNN
+824 AQI
-834 GNGIQNLKGLEYA
+834 G
-847 KNLKELGIYIK
+847 
-858 STYIDDELQ
+858 
-867 PVDLSILGQ
+867 
-876 LTNLTNLSISG
+876 
-887 NVADIKF
+887 
-894 IENLTNLTYLNI
+894 
-906 DLPNNVKNIE
+906 
-916 SMKKLNNLKRLEVSL
+916 
-931 GDSEQIY
+931 
-938 IIKDM
+938 
-943 TNLESLSISGKVNT
+943 
-957 IEPLVNIANLKN
+957 
-969 LEVSGV
+969 
-975 DYEIKSING
+975 
-984 LEKINELQ
+984 
-992 NLTSLRLCLGQCKI
+992 
-1006 ENVDFLNGN
+1006 
-1015 ESIEKLDIS
+1015 
-1024 YNDIDN
+1024 
-1030 IDVLETM
+1030 
-1037 KNLKNIN
+1037 
-1044 ISYNNI
+1044 
-1050 KDLSIIKKIGIQ
+1050 
-1062 KFDSCYLYQ
+1062 
-1071 SIKLIVEIEQGGNA
+1071 
-1085 EIELPQIIK
+1085 
-1094 DMMNPNDELYLNNL
+1094 
-1108 QISRSARFEN
+1108 
-1118 NNIEPIAKI
+1118 
-1127 NDENTKIILTPTTN
+1127 
-1141 EVGNGE
+1141 
-1147 EEIYFSGDGMLN
+1147 
-1159 STRITINYTILGNG
+1159 
-1173 DKNKEVQFEDED
+1173 
-1185 LKQQLTDYDN
+1185 
-1195 DGKITEYDMAQIRT
+1195 T

-1252 ILGKLTTLNLLDIS
+1252 VLGNLTKLTLLDIS

-1281 TYLDIDLNSDIKNI
+1281 TDLDIDLNSDIKNI
-1295 ETIKSLENV
+1295 ETIKSLENL
-1304 KKLYVSLGNS
+1304 KKLDVSLGDN

-1321 DMENLEFL
+1321 DMTNLESL
-1329 CVSGNV
+1329 GISGKI

-1382 QCKIENVDFL
+1382 QDIIKNVDFL
-1392 NGNESIEELDISENA
+1392 RDNNSIEELDISNNY

-1412 ILETMK
+1412 ALETMK
-1418 NLKSIS
+1418 NLKSIN
-1424 IRNNNIQDLSIIKR
+1424 IGYNNIQDLSIIKR
-1438 IGIQKFDNYSV
+1438 IGMQKFVNYSV
-1449 NQSIKLDAEIGLG
+1449 NQNIKLDVEIGLG

-1479 NDKEFYLE
+1479 NDKEFYLL
-1487 NLRISHSARFE
+1487 NLRVSHSARFE
-1498 HNDIEPIA
+1498 HNDIESIA

-1660 LTKLTDL
+1660 LTNLTDL

-1682 NMDTLESLHISGQI
+1682 NMATLESLHISGQI

-1701 LINLTNLKTLEID
+1701 LINLTNLKTLEIN

-1789 CDELYNTYKIGE
+1789 CDEIYNTYKIGE

-1823 LKLNWLTLENN
+1823 LKLNWLTLDNN
-1834 LITDLSPLENCSAYS
+1834 LITDISPLEKCGIYYVNI
-1849 VDVINN
+1849 INN

-1918 KIEYLSLESYIEK
+1918 KIEYLYLESYIEK

-1939 RLSFSNINLIKE
+1939 RLSFSNINLSKD

-1993 FVPLLA
+1993 SVPLLA

-2009 QGKLILRD
+2009 QGKIKISNE
-2017 DYYNEEN
+2017 DYYNEPN
-2024 TAEYKNDKLILNTSI
+2024 TAEYKNNKLILNTSI
-2039 IGQRNYT
+2039 IGERIYA

-2055 YSLFKIEVKWSN
+2055 YSSFRIEVKWSN
-2067 ITDGDKSKEINIK
+2067 VTDGDKSKEISIK

-2094 DGDKKFTENDAVN
+2094 DGDKKFTENDAIN
-2107 IGTLEISGYQIE
+2107 IGALEISDCQIE
-2119 SLSGI
+2119 SLAGI

-2136 NNYITD
+2136 NNYIAD

-2156 FYGNNITDIT
+2156 FYSNNITDIT

-2176 IALGIDGNYI
+2176 TALGIYGNYL

-2195 KTYLDEMQK
+2195 KTYLDETQK
-2204 DIGKYGEDE
+2204 DISKYGEDE

-2327 MMNLKKID
+2327 MMNLEKID

-2348 NYAVNSV
+2348 NYAVNSIE
-2355 AAKTVNLSHNQI
+2355 AKTVNLSHNQI

-2431 ISSLKDYNFL
+2431 ILSLKDYNFL

-2533 FAPDDK
+2533 FAPNDK

-2588 GYSDSKNKGKFGPD
+2588 GYSDPKSKGKFGPD